1 MLQTSPKPLKSL
13 VSTLNPKERK
23 DTLMSLT
30 KQLYFDQLETD
41 SPENRIANINRQL
54 AIALRAASDCEHPDF
69 ETLETVAR
77 AVCKARDE
85 MNHLATTIG
94 TLESLTY

>member
-1 MLQTSPKPLKSL
+1 
-13 VSTLNPKERK
+13 
-23 DTLMSLT
+23 MSLT

-41 SPENRIANINRQL
+41 SPETRVANINRQL
-54 AIALRAASDCEHPDF
+54 SIALRAASDCEHPDF
-69 ETLETVAR
+69 ETLDTVAR

-85 MNHLATTIG
+85 MNHLATSIG

>member
-1 MLQTSPKPLKSL
+1 
-13 VSTLNPKERK
+13 
-23 DTLMSLT
+23 MSLT
-30 KQLYFDQLETD
+30 KQLYFDQLASD
-41 SPENRIANINRQL
+41 SPETRIAIINRQL

-69 ETLETVAR
+69 ETLDTVAR
-77 AVCKARDE
+77 AVCQARDE